1 MGCILRAMNATNP
14 VLTLGLTAILLAPFS
29 LWGQNPMLLPP
40 LVTDTEVTLVMDHGE
55 HTFLEGVT
63 TPTMGCNGPVLAP
76 VLEVHKGDVVSW
88 NVTNNIDEVTTMHW
102 HGMHVA
108 PENDGGPHSV
118 IAPGETWSPSFE
130 VLDEAG
136 TYWYHPHLH
145 MMTNKHVSL
154 GVAGMIWVRDA
165 EEQALDL
172 PRTYGV
178 DEFPVIIQTKAFD
191 ADGNIVPDSNT
202 DDVAMVNATV
212 DASVGVPAQVLRFHM
227 LNGSSQRVFNLGLE
241 GDVTF
246 HMIAT
251 EGGLLAEPVALTR
264 LRLAPGE
271 RCELLVDASGLEGS
285 TLRWMSFASEL
296 PNGYFGATYPGMGA
310 GMSMDGYNPNPLNGA
325 DFTLLEMNVSAS
337 TENAVTAIPSALD
350 DTNGM
355 PWSTTD
361 IDTYRTVTMSPVQ
374 MGSNQLN
381 GEFLLNGTPFNM
393 DVINYTIPLNNLEA
407 WTISNNSGIAHPF
420 HIHDVQF
427 YIQNF
432 NGIPVGPEFA
442 GRKDVVLVPPM
453 STASFLAKFEDFAN
467 PDIPYMY
474 HCHMLT
480 HEDGGMMGQFVVVDP
495 SDVDE
500 AEATAALTFPNPAH
514 DRLQLSGFEGAWS
527 VVNTQGQILA
537 QGQLTARQE
546 VIDTSRWPNGL
557 YVLRPATGQV
567 VTFVVQH

>member
-1 MGCILRAMNATNP
+1 
-14 VLTLGLTAILLAPFS
+14 
-29 LWGQNPMLLPP
+29 MLLPP
-40 LVTDTEVTLVMDHGE
+40 LVSDTEVTLVMDHGE
-55 HTFLEGVT
+55 HLFFEGVT

-76 VLEVHKGDVVSW
+76 VLEVHQGDVVSW
-88 NVTNNIDEVTTMHW
+88 NVTNNIDEMTTMHW

-154 GVAGMIWVRDA
+154 GVSGMIWVRDVQ
-165 EEQALDL
+165 EQALGL

-191 ADGNIVPDSNT
+191 EEGNIVPDSNT

-212 DASVGVPAQVLRFHM
+212 DATLDVPAQVLRFHM

-241 GDVTF
+241 GDMTF
-246 HMIAT
+246 HMMAT
-251 EGGLLAEPVALTR
+251 EGGLLPNPVTLSR
-264 LRLAPGE
+264 IRLAPGE
-271 RCELLVDASGLEGS
+271 RCELLVDATGLEGS

-296 PNGYFGATYPGMGA
+296 SNGFYGATYPGMGA

-325 DFTLLEMNVSAS
+325 DFSLLEMNVGAT
-337 TENAVTAIPSALD
+337 TENAVTTIPAALD

-374 MGSNQLN
+374 MGPNQLN
-381 GEFLLNGTPFNM
+381 GAFLLNGAPFNM

-427 YIQNF
+427 YILNR
-432 NGIPVGPEFA
+432 NGIPVGPEES

-453 STASFLAKFEDFAN
+453 STATFMAKFEDFAN

-495 SDVDE
+495 SNVE
-500 AEATAALTFPNPAH
+500 ETKNPSIVVQPNPASNAI
-514 DRLQLSGFEGAWS
+514 QATGVEGAWNILDLS
-527 VVNTQGQILA
+527 GKVVASGTSIA
-537 QGQLTARQE
+537 QPTTVDVA
-546 VIDTSRWPNGL
+546 SWPNGMYL
-557 YVLRPATGQV
+557 LRDESRRTS
-567 VTFVVQH
+567 TFVIQH

>member
-1 MGCILRAMNATNP
+1 MNATTP
-14 VLTLGLTAILLAPFS
+14 VLTLSLTAILLVPFT

-40 LVTDTEVTLVMDHGE
+40 LVTDTEVSLVMDHGE

-88 NVTNNIDEVTTMHW
+88 NVTNNVDEMTTMHW

-154 GVAGMIWVRDA
+154 GVSGMIWVRDA

-178 DEFPVIIQTKAFD
+178 DEFPIIIQTKAFD
-191 ADGNIVPDSNT
+191 EAGNIVPDSNT

-212 DASVGVPAQVLRFHM
+212 DATLDVPAQVLRFHM
-227 LNGSSQRVFNLGLE
+227 LNGSSQRVFVLGLE

-246 HMIAT
+246 HMMAT
-251 EGGLLAEPVALTR
+251 EGGLLAESVALTR
-264 LRLAPGE
+264 IRLAPGE
-271 RCELLVDASGLEGS
+271 RCELLVDASDLEGA

-296 PNGYFGATYPGMGA
+296 SNGFYGATYPGMGA

-325 DFTLLEMNVSAS
+325 DFSLLEMNVGAS
-337 TENAVTAIPSALD
+337 TDNAVTAIPYSLD
-350 DTNGM
+350 NTNGM
-355 PWSTTD
+355 PWSATEV
-361 IDTYRTVTMSPVQ
+361 DTYRTVTMSPVQ
-374 MGSNQLN
+374 MGPNQLN
-381 GEFLLNGTPFNM
+381 GEFLLNGAPFNM
-393 DVINYTIPLNNLEA
+393 EVINYTVPLNNLEA

-432 NGIPVGPEFA
+432 NGIPVGPELA

-453 STASFLAKFEDFAN
+453 STATFLAKFEDFAN

-495 SDVDE
+495 SDVEE
-500 AEATAALTFPNPAH
+500 AKNPALAVHPNPASNSIQATG
-514 DRLQLSGFEGAWS
+514 LEGAWRILDLS
-527 VVNTQGQILA
+527 GKVVASG
-537 QGQLTARQE
+537 
-546 VIDTSRWPNGL
+546 TSTDVPATVDVASWPNGTYL
-557 YVLRPATGQV
+557 LRDESRRTS
-567 VTFVVQH
+567 TFVIQH